1 MSNIFGDY
9 KSGDNDPS
17 SMKPSFKV
25 SEIVGKKFLILGM
38 KKLEGKSKFSDDPT
52 ILVNAVGENG
62 DEFVFFASQRVLFD
76 KLSYLIDRVNSGNKD
91 VYSTDFM
98 IKKTETKDGESF
110 YYDIVD
116 ASE

>member
-9 KSGDNDPS
+9 KSGDESNIQ
-17 SMKPSFKV
+17 KPSFKV

-52 ILVNAVGENG
+52 ILVNAMGEDG
-62 DEFVFFASQRVLFD
+62 DEFIFFASQRVLFD

-91 VYSTDFM
+91 VYSVNFTIKRTD
-98 IKKTETKDGESF
+98 TKDGESF
-110 YYDIVD
+110 YYDIIDV
-116 ASE
+116 SE

>member
-9 KSGDNDPS
+9 KSGDDSNEK
-17 SMKPSFKV
+17 KPSFKV

-52 ILVNAVGENG
+52 ILVNAMGENG
-62 DEFVFFASQRVLFD
+62 DEFIFFASQRVLFD

-91 VYSTDFM
+91 VYSTDFT

-110 YYDIVD
+110 YYDIIDVSD
-116 ASE
+116 